1 MKLCILKL
9 TTLIGVVMYVDEITP
24 ETIKEIRGKYGLSQ
38 QSFAKLLG
46 IGEASMVRYENGQEP
61 SKANANLIR
70 AASSAQFMRN
80 CIQRDGNLIP
90 PAQRERAEQ
99 IIYTE
104 VTFDENGEIMDMTDR
119 YFLTLDQEVL
129 NEQAAEILGDLMRF
143 QSEAEQKGDEI
154 SVLIFNDLFM
164 YLSQLKFNITCK
176 EYDSRKGYNQLRGAI
191 EAVRHLA
198 STRNAKAA

>member
-80 CIQRDGNLIP
+80 CIQRDGDLIP

-99 IIYTE
+99 IICTE

-154 SVLIFNDLFM
+154 SALIFNDLFM
-164 YLSQLKFNITCK
+164 YLSQLKAEILWREN
-176 EYDSRKGYNQLRGAI
+176 DSRQAFLKMKGKI
-191 EAVRHLA
+191 ESVAQMARRTA
-198 STRNAKAA
+198 AKAA